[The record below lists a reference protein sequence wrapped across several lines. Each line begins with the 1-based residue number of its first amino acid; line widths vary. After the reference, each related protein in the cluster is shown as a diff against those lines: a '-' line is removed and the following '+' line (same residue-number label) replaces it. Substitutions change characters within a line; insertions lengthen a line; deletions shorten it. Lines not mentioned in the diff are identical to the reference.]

1 MNSLRKIFVEHQF
14 EKLEKL
20 EKGSIE
26 DLTTA
31 SDISDTTEYQYFTCR
46 GVRANQGN
54 KLRKKPLKLNL

>member
-14 EKLEKL
+14 EKL